1 MIISVICGLITL
13 IALLI
18 LIIKLNS
25 NKLDF
30 YNTKIVEAEKHL
42 QTILEKKFSLLSDL
56 QQKFSEQNSEV
67 EFNLLCDIE
76 DIEDDDFMLNAI
88 LNKAYREIKKFLD
101 DRRSYIPDDDT
112 KELLKN
118 LYEVDMDCTAVKNYY
133 NENSIIL
140 NNKLNKFP
148 NNIIAK
154 FKKISKKELYNDPIE
169 EEFEILKK
177 K

>member
-1 MIISVICGLITL
+1 MIISIICGLITL

-25 NKLDF
+25 DKLVF
-30 YNTKIVEAEKHL
+30 YNTKIIEAENNL
-42 QTILEKKFSLLSDL
+42 QTFLEKKFSLLSEL

-67 EFNLLCDIE
+67 EFNLLCDIK

-101 DRRSYIPDDDT
+101 DRRNYIPDNDT

-118 LYEVDMDCTAVKNYY
+118 LYEVDVNCTAIKNYY
-133 NENSIIL
+133 NENSIII

>member
-1 MIISVICGLITL
+1 MIISIICGLITI

-25 NKLDF
+25 DKLDF
-30 YNTKIVEAEKHL
+30 YNTKIIEAENNL
-42 QTILEKKFSLLSDL
+42 QTFLEKKFSLLSEL

-76 DIEDDDFMLNAI
+76 DIENDDFMLNAI
-88 LNKAYREIKKFLD
+88 LNKAYREIKNFLD
-101 DRRSYIPDDDT
+101 DRRCYIPDDGT
-112 KELLKN
+112 KSLLKN
-118 LYEVDMDCTAVKNYY
+118 LYEVDVNCTAIKNYY

-140 NNKLNKFP
+140 NNKLKKFP

-154 FKKISKKELYNDPIE
+154 LKKISKKELYNDPIE